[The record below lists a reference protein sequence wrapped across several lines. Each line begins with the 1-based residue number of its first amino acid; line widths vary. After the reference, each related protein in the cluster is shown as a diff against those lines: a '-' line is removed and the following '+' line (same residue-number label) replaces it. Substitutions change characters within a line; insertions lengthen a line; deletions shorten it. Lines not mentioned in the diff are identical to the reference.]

1 MKKSYFYAK
10 KLPARDTGRKPGIIV
25 LPSRV
30 WEAQDEADDSEMSA
44 LDRERRQTNHSGCE
58 VCFPAAQSTRAF
70 GGADGGVGR
79 NLG

>member
-30 WEAQDEADDSEMSA
+30 WEAQDEANDSEMSA
-44 LDRERRQTNHSGCE
+44 LDCKRQQTNNGGCE
-58 VCFPAAQSTRAF
+58 VCFPAAQQTRAF
-70 GGADGGVGR
+70 GSADGGVGR
-79 NLG
+79 ALD